1 MNTDD
6 FKKLLRESIE
16 SDGENW
22 INEIRLS
29 QYPSAIGV
37 QWPYRMAWK
46 LAFHRFVKAKK
57 EKYEKENPGSDIVF
71 SPVDDQPGN
80 AEYAAAKKEF
90 RNILKSLGIDKN
102 MDLRKWEDI
111 HTNFHKKY
119 YRDPSSNKNASD
131 ALHNYIASRKKEETS
146 GGEDKFKRSLK
157 YALHRYDQEYQ
168 SIGNH
173 NTADIKEKFKQDL
186 DVFISPQGNLK
197 FDPKKWKEIYDEYH
211 KANEVFLGDKV
222 SDAIHNY
229 VLKKRGHEDEESK
242 EEFRSKGIGKELEPK
257 LQKAIENIK
266 AASQKPVTADK
277 FEILLKYYALGKYY
291 NKPES
296 LETITKS
303 FRMWTDKLIDTITA
317 DEKVVTIQVLWQE
330 MINGLKKSHLYN
342 QPHKL
347 LTTLLEKDKLQEL
360 NLINTTLDNMG
371 RLNMFSAT
379 KKKINQMIAAG
390 GRARA
395 RMSEQEELSEG

>member
-16 SDGENW
+16 SGGENW
-22 INEIRLS
+22 INEIGLS
-29 QYPSAIGV
+29 GYDPDMNFQEFYIA
-37 QWPYRMAWK
+37 AWK

-71 SPVDDQPGN
+71 SPVDGQPGN
-80 AEYAAAKKEF
+80 SEYKSAKKEF

-119 YRDPSSNKNASD
+119 YRDPSSNKDASD

-229 VLKKRGHEDEESK
+229 VLKKRGYEDESSK
-242 EEFRSKGIGKELEPK
+242 EEFRSKEIGKKLEPK

-277 FEILLKYYALGKYY
+277 FEILLKYYALGIYY
-291 NKPES
+291 NKPKK
-296 LETITKS
+296 LNRITKS
-303 FRMWTDKLIDTITA
+303 FRLWADKVIDEVEE
-317 DEKVVTIQVLWQE
+317 DEKFVQIQALWQE
-330 MINGLKKSHLYN
+330 MINGLKKSPLYN

-347 LTTLLEKDKLQEL
+347 LTTLLEKDNLQAL
-360 NLINTTLDNMG
+360 KSIDTTLDNMG
-371 RLNMFSAT
+371 RLKIFSGT
-379 KKKINQMIAAG
+379 KNKINKLIAAG
-390 GRARA
+390 TRARA
-395 RMSEQEELSEG
+395 RMSEQEELTEE